1 MIKAQSKSE
10 LLKRAEEARRLAA
23 VSRDIGA
30 KTEFLKLSEM
40 WERLAGAIGANEPP
54 RTH

>member
-1 MIKAQSKSE
+1 MMKSPSKSD

-23 VSRDIGA
+23 VARDTAA

-40 WERLAGAIGANEPP
+40 WERLAGVVARKVPP